1 MILVAE
7 VFHLLRSK
15 IGLENSR
22 YFLNQSTAKLKHIT
36 TWSPHVFPRVKQVFS
51 FYFEFSLVNEDVNL
65 GSDFSAVITLVLG
78 FR

>member
-22 YFLNQSTAKLKHIT
+22 YFLKQSTAKLKHIT
-36 TWSPHVFPRVKQVFS
+36 TWFPHVFPRVKQVFS

-65 GSDFSAVITLVLG
+65 GSDFSVVITLVLD

>member
-1 MILVAE
+1 MIMVAE

-22 YFLNQSTAKLKHIT
+22 YFLNQSTAKLKHI
-36 TWSPHVFPRVKQVFS
+36 KQVFS

-65 GSDFSAVITLVLG
+65 GSDFSVVITLVLG
-78 FR
+78 FW

>member
-15 IGLENSR
+15 IGVENSR
-22 YFLNQSTAKLKHIT
+22 YFLNQSTAKLKHIA

-65 GSDFSAVITLVLG
+65 GSDFSVVITLVLG